1 MTRKMKKTII
11 MALCMGALSIS
22 PIAVRGVDAAMTFT
36 QNKDSYAEISFDTLT
51 IDLGTFSEKDP
62 VQKCTFNFTN
72 EGTAPLVI
80 HQAFASCGCTVPK
93 YTKTPIKPGCKGKI
107 DVTYNGQ
114 GKFEGKFQKTITV
127 RSNAK
132 NNVVRLTIKG
142 HMTK

>member
-1 MTRKMKKTII
+1 MKKTII

-36 QNKDSYAEISFDTLT
+36 QNKDSYAEIAFDTLT

-62 VQKCTFNFTN
+62 VQKCSFNFTN
-72 EGTAPLVI
+72 EGTA
-80 HQAFASCGCTVPK
+80 
-93 YTKTPIKPGCKGKI
+93 IKPGCEGKI